1 MRRAAAIMW
10 REYASFFRIPL
21 GWIVLALFLV
31 VAGVV
36 FAFSAVRPGQPATM
50 RSFFELMW
58 WLLALLAP
66 ATSMRLF
73 SEEMRTGT
81 IEPLL
86 TSPVSEFSV
95 VLGKYGASVLFLLTL
110 LGPTLVYVG
119 ILEWLSRPDY
129 GPIAA
134 GYLGA
139 VLLGMLYLAVGCLA
153 SSLTASQP
161 LAFLGTLFVLF
172 VVEVLAAY
180 VAPIS
185 PELLRKLL
193 FALSPSQRLGDFA
206 RGLIDTSHVVFFVAS
221 STWLLVV
228 TTVVVQ
234 SRRWR

>member
-1 MRRAAAIMW
+1 MMRAGAILW

-21 GWIVLALFLV
+21 GWIVLSLFLV

-36 FAFSAVRPGQPATM
+36 FGFSAIRPGQPATM

-86 TSPVSEFSV
+86 TSPVSEFAV
-95 VLGKYGASVLFLLTL
+95 VVGKYGATVLFLLTL
-110 LGPTLVYVG
+110 LAPTLIYVG
-119 ILEWLSRPDY
+119 VLEWLSRPDY

-134 GYLGA
+134 GYLG
-139 VLLGMLYLAVGCLA
+139 VILLGMLYLAVGCLA

-172 VVEVLAAY
+172 LVEVLASF
-180 VAPIS
+180 VAPIA
-185 PELLRKLL
+185 PDLVRRLL
-193 FALSPSQRLGDFA
+193 FALSPSVRLGDFA
-206 RGLIDTSHVVFFVAS
+206 RGLIDTSHVVFFIAAS
-221 STWLLVV
+221 VWLLVV

>member
-1 MRRAAAIMW
+1 MMRAVAIMW

-21 GWIVLALFLV
+21 GWIVLSLFLV

-36 FAFSAVRPGQPATM
+36 FGFSAVRPGQPATM

-86 TSPVSEFSV
+86 TSPVSEFAV
-95 VLGKYGASVLFLLTL
+95 VVGKYAATVLFLLTL
-110 LGPTLVYVG
+110 LAPTLLYVLV
-119 ILEWLSRPDY
+119 LELLSRPDY

-134 GYLGA
+134 GYLGV

-161 LAFLGTLFVLF
+161 LAFLGTLFALF
-172 VVEVLAAY
+172 LIEVLASF
-180 VAPIS
+180 VAPIA
-185 PELLRKLL
+185 PDLIRRLL

-206 RGLIDTSHVVFFVAS
+206 RGLIDTSHIVFFLAS
-221 STWLLVV
+221 SAWLLVL
-228 TTVVVQ
+228 TTVMLQ

>member
-1 MRRAAAIMW
+1 MTRTAAIMW
-10 REYASFFRIPL
+10 REYASYFRIPL
-21 GWIVLALFLV
+21 GWIVLSLFLV

-36 FAFSAVRPGQPATM
+36 FAFGAVRPGQPATM

-66 ATSMRLF
+66 AMSMRLF

-86 TSPVSEFSV
+86 TSPVSEFAV
-95 VLGKYGASVLFLLTL
+95 VAGKYAATVLFMLTL
-110 LGPTLVYVG
+110 LAPTLIYVVV
-119 ILEWLSRPDY
+119 LELLSRPDY

-134 GYLGA
+134 GYAG
-139 VLLGMLYLAVGCLA
+139 VILLGMLYLAVGCLA

-172 VVEVLAAY
+172 LVEVLASF
-180 VAPIS
+180 VAPVA
-185 PELLRKLL
+185 PALLRRLL

-206 RGLIDTSHVVFFVAS
+206 RGLIDTSHIVFFLAS
-221 STWLLVV
+221 SLWLLIV
-228 TTVVVQ
+228 TTVILQ